1 MNLQNG
7 VSFFPTS
14 LLFWRQELSFN
25 HILKECFIPTS
36 NLYVSLRPNLE
47 IIRKKNRHRFDQ
59 RSFRFY
65 R

>member
-47 IIRKKNRHRFDQ
+47 IIRKKKQTPF
-59 RSFRFY
+59 
-65 R
+65 